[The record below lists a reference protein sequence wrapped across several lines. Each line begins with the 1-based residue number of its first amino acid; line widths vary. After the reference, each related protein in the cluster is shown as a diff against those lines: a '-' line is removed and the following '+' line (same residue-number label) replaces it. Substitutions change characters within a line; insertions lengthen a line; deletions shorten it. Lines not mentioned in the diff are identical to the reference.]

1 MLNGLLM
8 EINSFVLQKLTF
20 NFDDFHHIVIYSY
33 ETWGGL
39 SL

>member
-8 EINSFVLQKLTF
+8 EINSLVLQKLTF
-20 NFDDFHHIVIYSY
+20 NLDDFHRIVIYSY
-33 ETWGGL
+33 ETLVGL